1 MPISKKS
8 RTFAVSLNK
17 NYKYMRKTIL
27 VVVSLLLLVA
37 CHEYNTVE
45 RVNAPITYPQA
56 EWDKAAVILM
66 HTPGIELFDGVAHPT
81 AGLFEHYFNVDSAA
95 AEHRHYI
102 DMLRAN
108 EIQVYTVEDILKQM
122 DISVLRSLAEQVLTY
137 DVSELNQEDA
147 EEVGENYR
155 QLILSQMSREDMIR
169 CLLLQP
175 TIRLR
180 KTDNNTGYEATYEH
194 HSLMNLYFTRD
205 QSISTP
211 KGQVICKMNSTQR
224 APETRII
231 RACYEA
237 LGIEPIYEIEG
248 EGRME
253 GGDYLPAGT
262 VSFIGQGMRTNA
274 EAIAQMLAH
283 DVFGHD
289 TVVVAKQHCRWQLEM
304 HLDTYFN
311 IIDKDL
317 CTMVARRKD
326 APAGDPYYISA
337 DIYVRAPGETS
348 YRLETQDKCF
358 VELLQE
364 RGFTIIPIEEE
375 DELHYAN
382 NYLTIAPRH
391 IMAVGGQSEA
401 YQEALQEQGVTVEWI
416 PLEQLICGYGAAHCM
431 TQVLQR
437 RVF

>member
-1 MPISKKS
+1 MKKVVLYIS
-8 RTFAVSLNK
+8 V
-17 NYKYMRKTIL
+17 
-27 VVVSLLLLVA
+27 LLFVA
-37 CHEYNTVE
+37 CQDYNPVE
-45 RVNAPITYPQA
+45 ITDKSYCPRA
-56 EWDKAAVILM
+56 EWHKAASILM

-102 DMLRAN
+102 EMLRAN
-108 EIQVYTVEDILKQM
+108 HIQVYTVEDILQQM
-122 DISVLRSLAEQVLTY
+122 DMDVLRSLAEQVLTY
-137 DVSELNQEDA
+137 DVSSLSQEDA
-147 EEVGENYR
+147 EEVGEKYR
-155 QLILSQMSREDMIR
+155 QQTLREMSRNDLVR

-180 KTDNNTGYEATYEH
+180 KTELNTGYEAVYEH
-194 HSLMNLYFTRD
+194 NSLMNLYFTRD

-211 KGQVICKMNSTQR
+211 NGQVICKMNSTQR

-237 LGIEPIYEIEG
+237 LGITPIYEIKG
-248 EGRME
+248 DGRME
-253 GGDYLPAGT
+253 GGDYIPAGT

-274 EAIAQMLAH
+274 EAIDQMLAH

-317 CTMVARRKD
+317 CTMVARRQD
-326 APAGDPYYISA
+326 APVGDPYYISA
-337 DIYVRAPGETS
+337 DIYVRAPGEKD
-348 YRLETQDKCF
+348 YRLEAEDVCF
-358 VELLQE
+358 VDLLHQ
-364 RGFTIIPIEEE
+364 RGFTIIPIEEA

-391 IMAVGGQSEA
+391 IMAVGGQSEGL
-401 YQEALQEQGVTVEWI
+401 QNALKAHNVMVEWV

-431 TQVLQR
+431 TQVMQR
-437 RVF
+437 IPSL

>member
-1 MPISKKS
+1 
-8 RTFAVSLNK
+8 
-17 NYKYMRKTIL
+17 MRKTIL

-45 RVNAPITYPQA
+45 RVNAPSTYPQA

-66 HTPGIELFDGVAHPT
+66 HTPGIELFDGVIHPT

-95 AEHRHYI
+95 AEHQNYI
-102 DMLRAN
+102 AMLRAN
-108 EIQVYTVEDILKQM
+108 EIKVITVDSILQQM
-122 DISVLRSLAEQVLTY
+122 NIAVLRSLAEQVLTY
-137 DVSELNQEDA
+137 DVSKLNQEDA

-155 QLILSQMSREDMIR
+155 QLILSQMSREDLIR

-194 HSLMNLYFTRD
+194 NPLMNLYFTRD
-205 QSISTP
+205 QSITTP
-211 KGQVICKMNSTQR
+211 RGQVICKMNSTQR
-224 APETRII
+224 TPETRII

-237 LGIEPIYEIEG
+237 MGVQPIYEIEG
-248 EGRME
+248 DGRME
-253 GGDYLPAGT
+253 GGDYIPAGT
-262 VSFIGQGMRTNA
+262 VSFIGCGMRTNQ
-274 EAIAQMLAH
+274 EAIDQMLAN

-289 TVVVAKQHCRWQLEM
+289 TVIVPKQHCRWQLEM

-317 CTMVARRKD
+317 CTMVSRRKD
-326 APAGDPYYISA
+326 APVGDPYYISA
-337 DIYVRAPGETS
+337 DVYVRAHGERD
-348 YRLETQDKCF
+348 YRLAQEDVSF
-358 VELLQE
+358 VELIRQ

-375 DELHYAN
+375 DELHYTN

-401 YQEALQEQGVTVEWI
+401 YQEALREHNVTVEWI

-437 RVF
+437 RP

>member
-1 MPISKKS
+1 MKKI
-8 RTFAVSLNK
+8 
-17 NYKYMRKTIL
+17 IL
-27 VVVSLLLLVA
+27 YFSVLLFVA
-37 CHEYNTVE
+37 CQPSNPPGKIMG
-45 RVNAPITYPQA
+45 NPNCPQA
-56 EWDKAAVILM
+56 EWDKAAIILM

-102 DMLRAN
+102 EMLRAN
-108 EIQVYTVEDILKQM
+108 NIQVYTVEDILQQM
-122 DISVLRSLAEQVLTY
+122 DMDVLRSLAEQVLTY
-137 DVSELNQEDA
+137 DVSELSQEDA
-147 EEVGENYR
+147 EEVGEKYR
-155 QLILSQMSREDMIR
+155 QQILQKMSRGDLIR

-180 KTDNNTGYEATYEH
+180 KTELNTGYKAVYEH
-194 HSLMNLYFTRD
+194 NSLMNLYFTRD

-211 KGQVICKMNSTQR
+211 KGQVIGKMNSTQR

-237 LGIEPIYEIEG
+237 LGITPIYEIEG
-248 EGRME
+248 DGRME
-253 GGDYLPAGT
+253 GGDYIPAGT

-274 EAIAQMLAH
+274 QAIDQMLAH

-326 APAGDPYYISA
+326 APAGNPYYISA
-337 DIYVRAPGETS
+337 DVYVRAHGEKA
-348 YRLETQDKCF
+348 YRLLSEDVSF
-358 VELLQE
+358 VELLQH

-382 NYLTIAPRH
+382 NYLTIEPRH
-391 IMAVGGQSEA
+391 IMAVGGQSEGL
-401 YQEALQEQGVTVEWI
+401 QNALKAHNVTVEWV
-416 PLEQLICGYGAAHCM
+416 PMEQLICGYGAAHCM

-437 RVF
+437 SRSNQ

>member
-1 MPISKKS
+1 MKKS
-8 RTFAVSLNK
+8 
-17 NYKYMRKTIL
+17 IL
-27 VVVSLLLLVA
+27 YISVLLFVA
-37 CHEYNTVE
+37 CQDPNPPVGIIAG
-45 RVNAPITYPQA
+45 RALCPQA
-56 EWDKAAVILM
+56 EWDKATTILM

-108 EIQVYTVEDILKQM
+108 GIQVLTVDSILQQM
-122 DISVLRSLAEQVLTY
+122 DMDVLRSLAEQVLTY
-137 DVSELNQEDA
+137 DVSALSKDEA

-155 QLILSQMSREDMIR
+155 QQTLLAMSRADLIR

-180 KTDNNTGYEATYEH
+180 KTELNTGYEAVYEH
-194 HSLMNLYFTRD
+194 NSLMNLYFTRD

-237 LGIEPIYEIEG
+237 LGITPIYEIEG
-248 EGRME
+248 DGRME
-253 GGDYLPAGT
+253 GGDYIPAGT

-289 TVVVAKQHCRWQLEM
+289 TVVVAKQHCQWQLEM

-326 APAGDPYYISA
+326 APAGDSYYISA
-337 DIYVRAPGETS
+337 DIYVRAPGETN
-348 YRLETQDKCF
+348 YCLQTQDCSF

-391 IMAVGGQSEA
+391 IMAVGGQSKT
-401 YQEALQEQGVTVEWI
+401 LQDVFKAHNVMVEWI

-431 TQVLQR
+431 TQVMQR
-437 RVF
+437 RP

>member
-1 MPISKKS
+1 MKKVFLYIS
-8 RTFAVSLNK
+8 V
-17 NYKYMRKTIL
+17 
-27 VVVSLLLLVA
+27 LLFVA
-37 CHEYNTVE
+37 CQRSNH
-45 RVNAPITYPQA
+45 PDITDKPYCPQA
-56 EWDKAAVILM
+56 EWDKAVTILM

-102 DMLRAN
+102 EMLRAN
-108 EIQVYTVEDILKQM
+108 HIQVYTVEDILQQM
-122 DISVLRSLAEQVLTY
+122 DIDVLRSLAAQVLTY
-137 DVSELNQEDA
+137 DVSALSPEDA

-155 QLILSQMSREDMIR
+155 QQTLREMSRNDLIR

-180 KTDNNTGYEATYEH
+180 KTELNTGYEAVYEH
-194 HSLMNLYFTRD
+194 NSLMNLYFTRD
-205 QSISTP
+205 QSINTP

-237 LGIEPIYEIEG
+237 LGLTPIYEIEG
-248 EGRME
+248 DGRME
-253 GGDYLPAGT
+253 GGDYIPAGT

-274 EAIAQMLAH
+274 EAIDQMLAR

-317 CTMVARRKD
+317 CTMVARRQD
-326 APAGDPYYISA
+326 APVGDPYYVSA
-337 DIYVRAPGETS
+337 DIYVRAPGEKN
-348 YRLETQDKCF
+348 YRLEAEDVSF
-358 VELLQE
+358 VDLLHQ
-364 RGFTIIPIEEE
+364 RGFTIIPIEEA

-391 IMAVGGQSEA
+391 IMAVGGQSK
-401 YQEALQEQGVTVEWI
+401 ALQDAFKAHGVKVEWV

-431 TQVLQR
+431 TQVMQR
-437 RVF
+437 RN

>member
-1 MPISKKS
+1 MKKIYFYLS
-8 RTFAVSLNK
+8 V
-17 NYKYMRKTIL
+17 
-27 VVVSLLLLVA
+27 LLLVA
-37 CHEYNTVE
+37 CQTPNTPDWQDNPPVGI
-45 RVNAPITYPQA
+45 VISKALCPQA
-56 EWDKAAVILM
+56 EWDKANAILM
-66 HTPGIELFDGVAHPT
+66 HTPGIELFDGVIHPT
-81 AGLFEHYFNVDSAA
+81 AGLFEYYFNVDSAA

-102 DMLRAN
+102 EMLRAN
-108 EIQVYTVEDILKQM
+108 DIQVITVDSILRQM
-122 DISVLRSLAEQVLTY
+122 DITVLCSLAEQVLTY
-137 DVSELNQEDA
+137 DVSELSPDEA
-147 EEVGENYR
+147 KEVGEDYR
-155 QLILSQMSREDMIR
+155 QLVLSQMSREDLIR

-180 KTDNNTGYEATYEH
+180 KTELNTGYEAVYEH
-194 HSLMNLYFTRD
+194 NSLMNLYFTRD

-211 KGQVICKMNSTQR
+211 KGQVICKMNSSQR

-253 GGDYLPAGT
+253 GGDYIPAGT

-274 EAIAQMLAH
+274 EAIAQMLEH

-289 TVVVAKQHCRWQLEM
+289 TVIVAKQHCRWQLEM

-326 APAGDPYYISA
+326 APASDPYYISA
-337 DIYVRAPGETS
+337 DIYVRAPGEKT
-348 YRLETQDKCF
+348 YRLDAEDVSF
-358 VELLQE
+358 VNLLRE
-364 RGFTIIPIEEE
+364 RGFDIIPIDEE

-391 IMAVGGQSEA
+391 IMAVGGQS
-401 YQEALQEQGVTVEWI
+401 QVLQDALKAHNVTVEWI

-431 TQVLQR
+431 TQVMQR
-437 RVF
+437 IPSL

>member
-1 MPISKKS
+1 MKKVFLYISVL
-8 RTFAVSLNK
+8 FF
-17 NYKYMRKTIL
+17 
-27 VVVSLLLLVA
+27 VA
-37 CHEYNTVE
+37 CKDYNPVE
-45 RVNAPITYPQA
+45 RTDKPYCPQA
-56 EWDKAAVILM
+56 EWNKAVTILM

-102 DMLRAN
+102 EMLRAN
-108 EIQVYTVEDILKQM
+108 HIHVYTVEDILQQM
-122 DISVLRSLAEQVLTY
+122 DMDVLRSLAAQVLTY
-137 DVSELNQEDA
+137 DVSALSPEDA

-155 QLILSQMSREDMIR
+155 QQTLREMSRNDLIR

-180 KTDNNTGYEATYEH
+180 KTELNTGYEAVYEH
-194 HSLMNLYFTRD
+194 NSLMNLYFTRD
-205 QSISTP
+205 QSINTP

-237 LGIEPIYEIEG
+237 LGLTPIYQIEG
-248 EGRME
+248 DGRME
-253 GGDYLPAGT
+253 GGDYIPAGT

-274 EAIAQMLAH
+274 EAIDQMLAH

-317 CTMVARRKD
+317 CTMVARRQD
-326 APAGDPYYISA
+326 APVGDPYYISA
-337 DIYVRAPGETS
+337 DIYVRAPGEKN
-348 YRLETQDKCF
+348 YRLEAEDVSF
-358 VELLQE
+358 VNLLRQ
-364 RGFTIIPIEEE
+364 RGFAIIPIEEA

-391 IMAVGGQSEA
+391 IMAVGGQSEGL
-401 YQEALQEQGVTVEWI
+401 QNALKAHGVKVEWV

-431 TQVLQR
+431 TQVMQR
-437 RVF
+437 SN

>member
-1 MPISKKS
+1 MHTFKNKENKHKHNMKKS
-8 RTFAVSLNK
+8 
-17 NYKYMRKTIL
+17 IL
-27 VVVSLLLLVA
+27 YISVLLFVA
-37 CHEYNTVE
+37 CQDPNPPVGI
-45 RVNAPITYPQA
+45 ITGKALCPQA
-56 EWDKAAVILM
+56 EWDKATTILM
-66 HTPGIELFDGVAHPT
+66 HTPGIELFDGVVHPT

-108 EIQVYTVEDILKQM
+108 DIQVITVDSILQQM
-122 DISVLRSLAEQVLTY
+122 DITVLRSLAEQVLTY
-137 DVSELNQEDA
+137 DVSALSEDDA

-155 QLILSQMSREDMIR
+155 QQTLLAMSRADLIR

-180 KTDNNTGYEATYEH
+180 KTELNTGYEAVYEH
-194 HSLMNLYFTRD
+194 NSLMNLYFTRD

-224 APETRII
+224 TPETRII

-253 GGDYLPAGT
+253 GGDYIPAGT
-262 VSFIGQGMRTNA
+262 VSFIGCGMRTNQT
-274 EAIAQMLAH
+274 AIDQMLAN

-289 TVVVAKQHCRWQLEM
+289 TVIVAKQHCRWQLEM

-337 DIYVRAPGETS
+337 DIYVRAPGEHN
-348 YRLETQDKCF
+348 YRLQTQDYSF

-391 IMAVGGQSEA
+391 IMAVGGQSKT
-401 YQEALQEQGVTVEWI
+401 LQDVFKAHNVMVEWI

-431 TQVLQR
+431 TQVMQR
-437 RVF
+437 RP